1 MPNAEHPPELTK
13 LTLLVILCLASTAAA
28 GANPSGKTEPAVSGW
43 QNSTTAPKASKT
55 LSAQDLQF
63 GEQQLQKMR
72 QDRPQLAKILFK
84 NGPIWPWAV
93 RQFAGEAAN
102 QRIYWNSNELSDKG
116 FEYDS
121 DHSYPTTA
129 RLGCIRLRK
138 KDEHGKELAPDRLLA
153 AFVFECHNI
162 SNGPAFDRV
171 YETSLTGKLS
181 KNQFIEQNTKIEFEA
196 TRKTADFYRRVYL
209 PLAQKEHYATNPL
222 YWEAE
227 SPTTYAAWIGQYKD
241 PQKYPW
247 SYWGKYYDESIV
259 PYLKSVKNYDASK
272 ASGKAKP

>member
-1 MPNAEHPPELTK
+1 MTK
-13 LTLLVILCLASTAAA
+13 LTLVVILCLASTAAA
-28 GANPSGKTEPAVSGW
+28 GANPSSKTEPAISGR
-43 QNSTTAPKASKT
+43 QNSTTAPRAST

-63 GEQQLQKMR
+63 GEQQLQTMLH
-72 QDRPQLAKILFK
+72 DRPQMVNIIMQ
-84 NGPIWPWAV
+84 NEPIWPWAV

-121 DHSYPTTA
+121 DHSYPTKA

-138 KDEHGKELAPDRLLA
+138 TDEHGKALAPDRLLS
-153 AFVFECHNI
+153 AFVFECNNI
-162 SNGPAFDRV
+162 RNGPAFHSV
-171 YETSLTGKLS
+171 YETSLKGKIS
-181 KNQFIEQNTKIEFEA
+181 REQFIEQNTQIEFAA
-196 TRKTADFYRRVYL
+196 TKRTADFYETVYL
-209 PLAQKEHYATNPL
+209 PLAQRRHYTVTPA
-222 YWEAE
+222 YWEAD
-227 SPTTYAAWIGQYKD
+227 SPKNYTDWIARYKD
-241 PQKYPW
+241 PAKYPW